1 MAERAELALSPAAGG
16 EVRLGQYVVLEE
28 LAGGGMA
35 RLYRARHASLGRVVA
50 LKELHPRYRDDPA
63 MRERFR
69 REAEVA
75 TSLAHDHIVRAYEFW
90 EDAGRAFLALEFVD
104 GLDGKSLL
112 QRVGRL
118 PPAVSV
124 AVGAQICDALAYA
137 HRRGLI
143 HRDLKPSNILIGI
156 EGRAKLGDFGIA
168 VLPDASA
175 LTRTGQ
181 AFGTPA
187 YMSPEQI
194 QGEPLTPASDLFA
207 LGIVLYELCT
217 GVKPFPGDA
226 ETSVVNQILTTEPES
241 PRRLVREVPWALDRV
256 IMRILKRRPAQRY
269 PEAHALK
276 AALLDAVPL
285 TGAEAVKTL
294 GDFVAAARRSRR
306 GRPGDGA
313 SAIRTGRAGRLLAAV
328 GLAAMIAVAF
338 PGWLR
343 WHTQTRIPEW
353 RAAPATPAP
362 ARGGPPLLPAP
373 ALPASPR
380 PASPAPSA
388 LTHTVQPGE
397 TLGAIALRY
406 YREAR
411 HFPLLVAANRLD
423 PRSAL
428 RAGQVLRIPIGEP
441 YEVRPGD
448 SVYSIA
454 ERELG
459 DSRRAWAVLELN
471 DLREPDRLLPG
482 QTVWLPLRAGHEVR
496 RGETLATIA
505 ERYYGSPTFAARIA
519 RYNFLPDGET
529 PPEGTRL
536 EIPVL
541 APTAP
546 RG

>member
-1 MAERAELALSPAAGG
+1 MAERAELALSPAVGG

-118 PPAVSV
+118 PATVTV

-175 LTRTGQ
+175 LTQTGQ

-194 QGEPLTPASDLFA
+194 QGESLTPASDLFA

-241 PRRLVREVPWALDRV
+241 PRRLAREIPLALDRV
-256 IMRILKRRPAQRY
+256 IMRTLKRRPAQRY
-269 PEAHALK
+269 AEAYALK

-306 GRPGDGA
+306 GRPGDGGSPA
-313 SAIRTGRAGRLLAAV
+313 RTARAGRLLAAA
-328 GLAAMIAVAF
+328 GLAAMIAVAS
-338 PGWLR
+338 PGWIR
-343 WHTQTRIPEW
+343 WHSQGRIVEP
-353 RAAPATPAP
+353 
-362 ARGGPPLLPAP
+362 RGGPSPLPAL
-373 ALPASPR
+373 ALPAASR
-380 PASPAPSA
+380 PGSPAPSS

-423 PRSAL
+423 PRAAL
-428 RAGQVLRIPIGEP
+428 RPGQVLRIPIGEP

-448 SVYSIA
+448 SVSSIA
-454 ERELG
+454 ERALG
-459 DSRRAWAVLELN
+459 DSRRGWILLDLN
-471 DLREPDRLLPG
+471 DLRDPDRLLPG
-482 QTVWLPLRAGHEVR
+482 QTVWLPLRGGHEVR

-505 ERYYGSPTFAARIA
+505 ERYYGSPTFAARLA

-536 EIPVL
+536 EIPLL
-541 APTAP
+541 APTTP